1 MGVIDN
7 LSKEVKEYTTIYS
20 DVLVGIHNDM
30 KSTKKEMS
38 TLKTETN
45 SAIKNLNVVSYQ
57 ANKMI
62 ALNKDTK
69 EEIHEFNVKIEAQK
83 EYLENFVKSNKEDI
97 IYRQQKVK
105 DLIENNEDFI
115 QKSLNTMSD
124 LEKKVTDEYYLLLD
138 KTNNLNIEV
147 AMLDKHLKELNTKNI
162 ESSNKLNILKKEFEK
177 RSKITTKNIIVLYT
191 VLIILTLAISY
202 QYFY

>member
-20 DVLVGIHNDM
+20 DVLVGVHNDM

-38 TLKTETN
+38 SLKTETN
-45 SAIKNLNVVSYQ
+45 SAIKNLNIVSYQ

-62 ALNKDTK
+62 SLNKETI
-69 EEIHEFNVKIEAQK
+69 EEIHEFNIKIEAQK
-83 EYLENFVKSNKEDI
+83 GDLENFVNSNKEDI
-97 IYRQQKVK
+97 ISQQQKIK
-105 DLIENNEDFI
+105 NFIENNEDYI

-138 KTNNLNIEV
+138 KTNNLNVEV
-147 AMLDKHLKELNTKNI
+147 AMLDKHLKELNTQNI
-162 ESSNKLNILKKEFEK
+162 ECSNKLNILEKESEK
-177 RSKITTKNIIVLYT
+177 RNRATTINIIVLYT
-191 VLIILTLAISY
+191 ILTIITLAISY

>member
-1 MGVIDN
+1 MGAIDN
-7 LSKEVKEYTTIYS
+7 LSNEVKEYTTIYS

-45 SAIKNLNVVSYQ
+45 SAIKKLNIVSYQ

-62 ALNKDTK
+62 ALNEDTK

-97 IYRQQKVK
+97 IYRHQKVK

-138 KTNNLNIEV
+138 KTNNLNVEV
-147 AMLDKHLKELNTKNI
+147 TMLDKHLKELNIKNI
-162 ESSNKLNILKKEFEK
+162 ECSNKLNILEKEFEK
-177 RSKITTKNIIVLYT
+177 RSKITTINIIVLYT

-202 QYFY
+202 LYFY